1 MRSDSMGSVVR
12 RGCHRKASWACACC
26 PYRYCTISVLH
37 RVLLCHRIVAS
48 VVVAATPFEER
59 GRGGRS
65 WMLLCRTS
73 WQYTVCRLA
82 GRRYAGTLQ
91 RTSSLTVTCAGS
103 CGGSIA
109 CNAPYAWLRVFNNA
123 CVDPTSPH
131 TSPPA
136 STRLLLYER
145 CLVSISI
152 VTYQSV
158 KDFRRRKLAQI
169 YAFAQAFG
177 VSTNG
182 PMLIPSRKCF
192 KEMPRIDA
200 EVYAADRIFD
210 EFTMSTKNVL
220 VMLLLGFKDHRYQ
233 IHQSATKPV

>member
-1 MRSDSMGSVVR
+1 MDAVVPYFLAVHGVSP
-12 RGCHRKASWACACC
+12 RGEAIRGDLKANKF
-26 PYRYCTISVLH
+26 VD
-37 RVLLCHRIVAS
+37 
-48 VVVAATPFEER
+48 
-59 GRGGRS
+59 GD
-65 WMLLCRTS
+65 
-73 WQYTVCRLA
+73 VCWELR
-82 GRRYAGTLQ
+82 
-91 RTSSLTVTCAGS
+91 
-103 CGGSIA
+103 GSIA

-145 CLVSISI
+145 FLVSISI

-169 YAFAQAFG
+169 NAFAQAFG